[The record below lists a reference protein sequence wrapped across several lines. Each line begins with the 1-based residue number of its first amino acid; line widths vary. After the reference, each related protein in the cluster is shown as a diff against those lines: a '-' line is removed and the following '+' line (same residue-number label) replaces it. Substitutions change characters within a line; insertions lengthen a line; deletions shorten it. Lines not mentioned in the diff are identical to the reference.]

1 METFLDYALLL
12 PIKILC
18 MTLSISLS
26 LALAILIVGGAIKI
40 LFTEGEEE

>member
-1 METFLDYALLL
+1 METLLDYGLLL

-26 LALAILIVGGAIKI
+26 LALTILIVGGAIQV
-40 LFTEGEEE
+40 LFKESE